1 MPYFHVVFTVPE
13 PVATIAFQ
21 NQTVVYDILF
31 RAASETLRT
40 IAADPRHLGAE
51 IGFLAVLHTWGQ
63 NLLHHPHLHCLVPG
77 GGIAPDG
84 RSWIAC
90 RSGFFLPVTVLS
102 RMFRGL
108 FLHYLAKAFA
118 AGELRFFPE
127 HRDLQEPAAFR
138 RYLAPTRDTEWVVY
152 AKRPF
157 EAPSGEYFYAV
168 TRNGLHEMAML
179 REHPLLI
186 PSADMFHLRW
196 LPMYNS
202 LLGSSRL
209 SLVRESLGL
218 GIGLEEHQARF
229 VGQGARTG
237 GVLSTDQKFASK
249 EIREQL
255 REEWQRLQAGPRN
268 SGATAILEQGLK
280 WQALGLSMVDSQFIE
295 FRNFQL
301 RDIARAFDVPPYK
314 LAIEGETEGPAMVQ
328 MGQQYLNGPIS
339 GYCER
344 WKAKAE
350 QFYELDG
357 DDTFL
362 DWDYGHFLKADLL
375 SRFTAYRQAVGGPW
389 MKVNEAR
396 RAEGLSSVPDGD
408 TVQQAVNMAPLGW
421 VPSARGGA
429 GDQGSN
435 QTGVPGEGGN
445 GDPNRNPADDPAP
458 GV

>member
-209 SLVRESLGL
+209 SLVRELLGL

-268 SGATAILEQGLK
+268 SGAT
-280 WQALGLSMVDSQFIE
+280 
-295 FRNFQL
+295 
-301 RDIARAFDVPPYK
+301 
-314 LAIEGETEGPAMVQ
+314 EGPAMVQ

-350 QFYELDG
+350 QFYELGG

-421 VPSARGGA
+421 VPSAKGGA